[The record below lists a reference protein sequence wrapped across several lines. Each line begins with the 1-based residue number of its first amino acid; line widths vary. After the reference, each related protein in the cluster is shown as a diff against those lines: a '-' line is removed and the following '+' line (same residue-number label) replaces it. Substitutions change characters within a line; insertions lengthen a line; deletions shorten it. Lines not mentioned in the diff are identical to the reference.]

1 MKPFRR
7 HIASVSCILL
17 SLTAGCQR
25 FAPSVPEPP
34 QEAAKSATPD
44 TAAPVEIAKIPDTPK
59 PVPAKPTIR
68 RIHPESA
75 LAAPD
80 KDPASRQI
88 AYDTLLSTRTAENK
102 KVAGWQYR
110 RNRQSKVVGFEF
122 SNTGGNLILP
132 PRRDALKN
140 QFFTR
145 DFQFRFDERA
155 RQDIHLLIADWV
167 ASRDRQFRLSE
178 LMNSLMHFFP
188 RTTLPAI
195 VNVGERNIITLPTGE
210 EVTFDAATH
219 EIRGGVLAESPVD
232 LNPDRSARKF
242 PGIEYKGKGV
252 IVRAN
257 ARGTDPRIG
266 TTAVIFNG
274 ALVGAT
280 PAQVAVAFLAAVA
293 LAAAAAVIL
302 YTSIMVRI
310 RWNQTGVER
319 RDAQGKLTAIAWADV
334 IKVQGRWSGI
344 VITAADKRKVSFSPL
359 QSGAAQLAKFAQ
371 KRALRNVKA
380 PIPALWG

>member
-219 EIRGGVLAESPVD
+219 EIRGGVLAEAPVD

-266 TTAVIFNG
+266 TTAVIFSG
-274 ALVGAT
+274 
-280 PAQVAVAFLAAVA
+280 AAVPDCPPGTDCRQCQVPSRE
-293 LAAAAAVIL
+293 L
-302 YTSIMVRI
+302 
-310 RWNQTGVER
+310 WE
-319 RDAQGKLTAIAWADV
+319 
-334 IKVQGRWSGI
+334 
-344 VITAADKRKVSFSPL
+344 
-359 QSGAAQLAKFAQ
+359 QSGAVRFKFSNDKDFDRFLTARCGFGLPTNGADFAVASPP
-371 KRALRNVKA
+371 K
-380 PIPALWG
+380 